1 MARFLYNPYFSRL
14 RLYATLSKKQGGVAM
29 VSSPPQARRIFI
41 VAMLTAVAGIAPIV
55 ATGDGPNWAMIGNDP
70 ANSRNQPQEHRIGP
84 GNVNHLA
91 PKWIATTA
99 GDVSGTPAVVNGVVY
114 FGDFGGMLWALDA
127 DTGAVIWSRLVS
139 DYTGIIG
146 DIARTSPSVAG
157 NTLVVGDL
165 RAPNMLGKAA
175 PCPVTATSSRRCIRI
190 LTAS

>member
-1 MARFLYNPYFSRL
+1 
-14 RLYATLSKKQGGVAM
+14 M
-29 VSSPPQARRIFI
+29 VPIPQPQARRIF
-41 VAMLTAVAGIAPIV
+41 VAALLTAVAGVAPIV

-84 GNVNHLA
+84 GNVHRLA

-165 RAPNMLGKAA
+165 RAPNMLGIN
-175 PCPVTATSSRRCIRI
+175 ATTGELRWITQVHPDT
-190 LTAS
+190 TAS